1 MFNVGRSM
9 LDVHHNLTLML
20 FYTPDVFRVDS
31 IEKRYIRGFFSMGL
45 YDFTFYDLIQRNA
58 VCFNDAEAWFE
69 ADDDRSVTFNR
80 LKHMVDR
87 LACGLQRSGIKKG
100 DRIGVLGKN
109 SLEYFLLYGAAA
121 ALGAIILPINW
132 RLSTDE
138 INFNLNDCAPAALF
152 VDAEFQ
158 ERVHAIMDNL
168 PSVKNCYTLRPG
180 GGDFV
185 EFDSLMNNR
194 GDFEAA
200 DVSNDDGFV
209 IIHTAAVA
217 GRPRGALLSHCNF
230 LCAGLHLNYCFNLTS
245 QDVHLNLLPM
255 FHVGGFFM
263 ATNSFHAGA
272 LNVNMSKFDAQKAVE
287 LIEEKKVS
295 LFFDF
300 SPILASILEA
310 HEQTGKDIKSL
321 RAVMGLDTPETI
333 QKYQKVTGGIFYSI
347 YGQTETT
354 GLVSTGCYNDRPGS
368 AGKVVPLGEVKI
380 VDDYDRPVPIG
391 QVGEITMKGPLIF
404 KGYWNL
410 PEDTAYTF
418 REGLHHTGD
427 LGRFDED
434 GFLWFSGR
442 KAEKELIKPGG
453 ENVYPAEVEK
463 VILQHPSVEKAV
475 VFGVPDPKWKEGI
488 KAVCQLKAGET
499 MDPQALITFVGER
512 MASYKKPQYVE
523 FITNFPCIED
533 GSPDRAKIKELYG
546 SSQEV

>member
-1 MFNVGRSM
+1 
-9 LDVHHNLTLML
+9 
-20 FYTPDVFRVDS
+20 
-31 IEKRYIRGFFSMGL
+31 
-45 YDFTFYDLIQRNA
+45 
-58 VCFNDAEAWFE
+58 
-69 ADDDRSVTFNR
+69 
-80 LKHMVDR
+80 
-87 LACGLQRSGIKKG
+87 LQRSGIKKG

-132 RLSTDE
+132 RLSADE
-138 INFNLNDCAPAALF
+138 INFNLNDGSPAVLF

-158 ERVHAIMDNL
+158 ERVHGIKDNL
-168 PSVKNCYTLRPG
+168 LSVKYYYTLKPG
-180 GGDFV
+180 GGTFM
-185 EFDSLMNNR
+185 EFDSLMINH
-194 GDFEAA
+194 GDVEAV

-217 GRPRGALLSHCNF
+217 GRPRGALLSHGNF
-230 LCAGLHLNYCFNLTS
+230 LCAGLHLNYCFNLTP

-255 FHVGGFFM
+255 FHVGGLFM
-263 ATNSFHAGA
+263 ATNSFQAGA
-272 LNVNMSKFDAQKAVE
+272 LNVNMSKFDAEKAVE
-287 LIEEKKVS
+287 LIQEKKVS

-333 QKYQKVTGGIFYSI
+333 EKYQKATGGIFYSI

-354 GLVSTGCYNDRPGS
+354 GLVTLGRYNDRPGS
-368 AGKVVPLGEVKI
+368 AGKMISLGDVRI
-380 VDDYDRPVPIG
+380 VDDYDHPVPMG

-410 PEDTAYTF
+410 AGDTAYTF
-418 REGLHHTGD
+418 REGRHHTGD
-427 LGRFDED
+427 LGRFDEY

-463 VILQHPSVEKAV
+463 VILQHPSIEKAV
-475 VFGVPDPKWKEGI
+475 VFGVPDPKWKEGV
-488 KAVCQLKAGET
+488 KAVCRLKAGET
-499 MDPQALITFVGER
+499 IEPQALIKFVGER

-523 FITNFPCIED
+523 FITDFPCLED
-533 GSPDRAKIKELYG
+533 GSPDRTKIKELYG
-546 SSQEV
+546 SSQKI

>member
-1 MFNVGRSM
+1 
-9 LDVHHNLTLML
+9 
-20 FYTPDVFRVDS
+20 
-31 IEKRYIRGFFSMGL
+31 MGL
-45 YDFTFYDLIQRNA
+45 YDFTFYDLIHRNA

-69 ADDDRSVTFNR
+69 ADDNRSVTFNR
-80 LKHMVDR
+80 FKEMVDR
-87 LACGLQRSGIKKG
+87 LACGLQRSNIKKG

-132 RLSTDE
+132 RLLADE
-138 INFNLNDCAPAALF
+138 IIFNLNDCSPAAFF

-158 ERVHAIMDNL
+158 KLVDGITDKL
-168 PSVKNCYTLRPG
+168 PSVKNYYNLKPVG
-180 GGDFV
+180 GNFI

-217 GRPRGALLSHCNF
+217 GRPRGALLSHGNF

-245 QDVHLNLLPM
+245 KDVHLNLLPL
-255 FHVGGFFM
+255 FHVGGLFM
-263 ATNSFHAGA
+263 AINSFQAGT
-272 LNVNMSKFDAQKAVE
+272 LNVNMSKFDAEKAVD
-287 LIEEKKVS
+287 LIQEKKVS

-310 HEQTGKDIKSL
+310 HEETGKDIKSL
-321 RAVMGLDTPETI
+321 RVVMGLDTPETI
-333 QKYQKVTGGIFYSI
+333 EKYQKATGGTFYCI

-354 GLVSTGCYNDRPGS
+354 GLATMGRYNDSPGS
-368 AGKVVPLGEVKI
+368 AGKMIPLGKVEL
-380 VDDYDRPVPIG
+380 VDDYDCPVPNG

-410 PEDTAYTF
+410 PEETAHTF
-418 REGLHHTGD
+418 REGWHHTGD

-463 VILQHPSVEKAV
+463 VILQHPSIEKAV
-475 VFGVPDPKWKEGI
+475 VLGVPDPKWKEGI
-488 KAVCQLKAGET
+488 KAVCLLKSGENIE
-499 MDPQALITFVGER
+499 PQALIKFVGER

-523 FITNFPCIED
+523 FITDFPFLED
-533 GSPDRAKIKELYG
+533 GLPDRAKIKELYG
-546 SSQEV
+546 GKQKNDYC